1 MHTCTA
7 AYAIDLG
14 VTLLFR
20 WSFDATLRH
29 TELLLDEVFCDL
41 VGGVSSALSSSS
53 KLSFAEEG
61 DVKMLL

>member
-20 WSFDATLRH
+20 WSFDATLRR
-29 TELLLDEVFCDL
+29 TELLFDEVFCDL
-41 VGGVSSALSSSS
+41 VGGVSSSS

>member
-20 WSFDATLRH
+20 WSFDATLQR
-29 TELLLDEVFCDL
+29 TVLLLDLVEGKFSAVF
-41 VGGVSSALSSSS
+41 SSS
-53 KLSFAEEG
+53 KLSFAEDG